1 MKIVLFGRGGQ
12 VGRELEQVLPSLGQL
27 AAFGRDHADL
37 ERPDAIQAL
46 LRRESPDMV
55 VNAAA
60 YTAVDKAES
69 EPERAR
75 QINADSVG
83 VIATE
88 TARLGGWLVHYSTD
102 YVFDGAKSDS
112 YVETD
117 PTGPLGVY
125 GATKL
130 AGEQLVAASGCR
142 HLVFRTSWVYAA
154 HGSNFVRTILRLGQE
169 REELSIVDDQIGA
182 PTSAARIAAVTV
194 AAIRRLAG
202 GEGELPASGIYH
214 LAAAGTTSWH
224 GLAKLSVAAA
234 HAGGLPLRV
243 DPDRIR
249 PIPSSA
255 WPQVA
260 RRPANSR
267 LDTAKLQRTFDVI
280 LPPWQDDVREVVA
293 TLIHRATPHRAT
305 HA

>member
-12 VGRELEQVLPSLGQL
+12 VGRELEQVLPSLGHVV
-27 AAFGRDHADL
+27 AFGRDEADL
-37 ERPDAIQAL
+37 ERPEAIQAL
-46 LRRESPDMV
+46 LRRELPDLV

-75 QINADSVG
+75 QINADTVG

-102 YVFDGAKSDS
+102 YVFDGGKSGS

-154 HGSNFVRTILRLGQE
+154 HGSNFIRTILRLGQE

-194 AAIRRLAG
+194 AAIGRLSG
-202 GEGELPASGIYH
+202 GEGDLPASGIYH
-214 LAAAGTTSWH
+214 LAASNATSWH
-224 GLAKLSVAAA
+224 GYAEYVVAAA
-234 HAGGLPLRV
+234 RAAGLPMRV
-243 DPDRIR
+243 TADRIS

-255 WPQVA
+255 WPQAA

-267 LDTAKLQRTFDVI
+267 LDTTKLQRTFDVI
-280 LPPWQDDVREVVA
+280 LPPWQDDVQEVVA
-293 TLIHRATPHRAT
+293 TLVHQATPT
-305 HA
+305 

>member
-1 MKIVLFGRGGQ
+1 MKIILFGRGGQ
-12 VGRELEQVLPSLGQL
+12 VGRELEQVLPSLGHVV
-27 AAFGRDHADL
+27 AFGRDEADL
-37 ERPDAIQAL
+37 ERPEAIQAL
-46 LRRESPDMV
+46 LRRELPDLV

-75 QINADSVG
+75 QINADTVG

-102 YVFDGAKSDS
+102 YVFDGGKSGS

-154 HGSNFVRTILRLGQE
+154 HGSNFIRTILRLGQE

-194 AAIRRLAG
+194 AAIGRLSG
-202 GEGELPASGIYH
+202 GEGDLPASGIYH
-214 LAAAGTTSWH
+214 LAASNATSWH
-224 GLAKLSVAAA
+224 GYAEYVVAAA
-234 HAGGLPLRV
+234 RAAGLPMRV
-243 DPDRIR
+243 TPDRIS

-255 WPQVA
+255 WPQAA

-267 LDTAKLQRTFDVI
+267 LDTTKLQRTFDVI
-280 LPPWQDDVREVVA
+280 LPPWQEDVQEVVA
-293 TLIHRATPHRAT
+293 TLVHQAAQT
-305 HA
+305 

>member
-12 VGRELEQVLPSLGQL
+12 VGRELEQVLPSLGHVV
-27 AAFGRDHADL
+27 AFGRDEADL
-37 ERPDAIQAL
+37 ERPEAIQAL
-46 LRRESPDMV
+46 LRRELPDLV

-75 QINADSVG
+75 QINADTVG

-102 YVFDGAKSDS
+102 YVFDGGKSGS

-154 HGSNFVRTILRLGQE
+154 HGSNFIRTILRLGQE

-194 AAIRRLAG
+194 AAIGRLSG
-202 GEGELPASGIYH
+202 GEGDLPASGIYH
-214 LAAAGTTSWH
+214 LAASNATSWH
-224 GLAKLSVAAA
+224 GYAEYVVAAA
-234 HAGGLPLRV
+234 RAAGLPMRV
-243 DPDRIR
+243 TPDRIS

-255 WPQVA
+255 WPQAA

-267 LDTAKLQRTFDVI
+267 LDTTKLQRTFDVI
-280 LPPWQDDVREVVA
+280 LPPWQEDVQEVVA
-293 TLIHRATPHRAT
+293 TLVHQAAQT
-305 HA
+305 

>member
-1 MKIVLFGRGGQ
+1 MKIILFGRGGQ

-27 AAFGRDHADL
+27 VAFGRDDADL
-37 ERPDAIQAL
+37 ERPDTVQAL
-46 LRRESPDMV
+46 LRRESPDIV

-69 EPERAR
+69 EPARAR

-83 VIATE
+83 VIAAE

-102 YVFDGAKSDS
+102 YVFDGGKSGS

-130 AGEQLVAASGCR
+130 AGEQLVAASGCE
-142 HLVFRTSWVYAA
+142 HLIFRTSWVYAA
-154 HGSNFVRTILRLGQE
+154 HGSNFIRTILRLGQD
-169 REELSIVDDQIGA
+169 RDELSVVDDQVGA
-182 PTSAARIAAVTV
+182 PTAAARIAAVTA
-194 AAIRRLAG
+194 AAIGRLAG
-202 GEGELPASGIYH
+202 GAGDRPESGIYH
-214 LAAAGTTSWH
+214 LAAAGATSWH
-224 GLAKLSVAAA
+224 GIAQHIAAAA
-234 HAGGLPLRV
+234 HAAGLPLRV

-255 WPQVA
+255 WPQAA

-267 LDTAKLQRTFDVI
+267 LDTTKLQRTLDVI

-293 TLIHRATPHRAT
+293 TLIHRAPHA
-305 HA
+305 

>member
-27 AAFGRDHADL
+27 AAFGRDQADL
-37 ERPDAIQAL
+37 ERPDAVQAL
-46 LRRESPDMV
+46 LRRESPDIV

-69 EPERAR
+69 EPEKAR
-75 QINADSVG
+75 QINADTVG
-83 VIATE
+83 IIATE

-130 AGEQLVAASGCR
+130 AGERLVAASGCR

-154 HGSNFVRTILRLGQE
+154 HGSNFIRTILRLGQE

-194 AAIRRLAG
+194 AAIRTLAG

-214 LAAAGTTSWH
+214 LAATGATSWH
-224 GLAKLSVAAA
+224 GLAKLVVAAA

-243 DPDRIR
+243 DADRIR

-267 LDTAKLQRTFDVI
+267 LDTAKLQRTFDLI
-280 LPPWQDDVREVVA
+280 LPPWQDDVRDVVA
-293 TLIHRATPHRAT
+293 ALLQRAM

>member
-27 AAFGRDHADL
+27 AAFGRDQADL

-46 LRRESPDMV
+46 LRRESPDLV

-75 QINADSVG
+75 QINADTVG

-102 YVFDGAKSDS
+102 YVFDGGKSGS

-130 AGEQLVAASGCR
+130 AGEQLIASSGCR

-154 HGSNFVRTILRLGQE
+154 HGSNFIRTILRLGQE
-169 REELSIVDDQIGA
+169 REELSVVEDQIGA
-182 PTSAARIAAVTV
+182 PTSAARITAVTV
-194 AAIRRLAG
+194 AAIGRLAG
-202 GEGELPASGIYH
+202 GEGDLPASGIYH
-214 LAAAGTTSWH
+214 LAASNATSWH
-224 GLAKLSVAAA
+224 GYAEYIVAAA
-234 HAGGLPLRV
+234 RAAGLPMRV
-243 DPDRIR
+243 ASDRIR

-255 WPQVA
+255 WPQAA

-280 LPPWQDDVREVVA
+280 LPPWQDDVQQVVA
-293 TLIHRATPHRAT
+293 TLIHRST